1 MLALQDLPDEVEG
14 IDQGEDQ
21 VQGEDLQELRTRKL
35 TGNVEQVNLVEV
47 DNPINQ

>member
-21 VQGEDLQELRTRKL
+21 VPGEDLRGLRTRKL
-35 TGNVEQVNLVEV
+35 TGNGEQVNLVEV

>member
-21 VQGEDLQELRTRKL
+21 VQGEDPQELRTRKL
-35 TGNVEQVNLVEV
+35 TGNGEQVNLVEV

>member
-1 MLALQDLPDEVEG
+1 MLALHGLPDEVEG

-21 VQGEDLQELRTRKL
+21 VQGEDLQGQRTRKL